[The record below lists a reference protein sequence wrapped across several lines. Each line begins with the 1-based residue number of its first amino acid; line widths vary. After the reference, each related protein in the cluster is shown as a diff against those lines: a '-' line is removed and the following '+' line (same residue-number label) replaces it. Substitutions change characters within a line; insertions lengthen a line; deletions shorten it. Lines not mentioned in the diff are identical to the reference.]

1 VLEFFNVTKQLNNSK
16 LYHVWFFVFLD
27 ESCMIDLEG
36 ELGIH
41 STTSCKIC
49 STMVKGHV
57 PHS

>member
-1 VLEFFNVTKQLNNSK
+1 MIFF
-16 LYHVWFFVFLD
+16 FFD
-27 ESCMIDLEG
+27 ESFMIDLEG

-49 STMVKGHV
+49 STMVKGHA